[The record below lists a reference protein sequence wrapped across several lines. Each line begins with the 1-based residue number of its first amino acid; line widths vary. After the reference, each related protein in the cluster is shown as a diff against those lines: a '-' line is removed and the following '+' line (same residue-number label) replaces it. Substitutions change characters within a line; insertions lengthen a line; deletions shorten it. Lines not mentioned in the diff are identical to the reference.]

1 MNTNVWRVAIPLAM
15 VGFGAWDLSQER
27 YGWALLNFGVAIVL
41 YVLWG
46 TLDSVKREPVKVA
59 TDLAE
64 PPVTPPAALLRDE
77 EWDEHVRNCAP
88 CRNFW
93 KDDDG
98 L

>member
-1 MNTNVWRVAIPLAM
+1 MNRYVKAAMLLAVLGFAVWNAVEGEWLWATVDVAAFLLGLYGLRVLED
-15 VGFGAWDLSQER
+15 VTR
-27 YGWALLNFGVAIVL
+27 
-41 YVLWG
+41 
-46 TLDSVKREPVKVA
+46 REPVRVA
-59 TDLAE
+59 TTMSE

-77 EWDEHVRNCAP
+77 EWDEHVRNCIP